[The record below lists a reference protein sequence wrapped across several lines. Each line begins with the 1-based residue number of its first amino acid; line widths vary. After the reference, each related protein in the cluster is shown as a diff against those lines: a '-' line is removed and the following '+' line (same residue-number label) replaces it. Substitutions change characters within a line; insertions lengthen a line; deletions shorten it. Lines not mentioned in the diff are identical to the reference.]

1 MSAIR
6 SMLIAY
12 INKAFPVWIQEL
24 ILQKNSHERVI
35 SLQGKPYTLEITDVK
50 TQTGVGETRT
60 FYISFGSEVRRQ
72 EMCVGGK
79 HSTLGFSLLLRAY
92 ARAHS

>member
-1 MSAIR
+1 MKKSEG
-6 SMLIAY
+6 
-12 INKAFPVWIQEL
+12 KA
-24 ILQKNSHERVI
+24 I

>member
-24 ILQKNSHERVI
+24 ILQKNCHERVI
-35 SLQGKPYTLEITDVK
+35 SLQGKPEHCCQDV
-50 TQTGVGETRT
+50 
-60 FYISFGSEVRRQ
+60 ISAGIANVVSPVI
-72 EMCVGGK
+72 
-79 HSTLGFSLLLRAY
+79 A
-92 ARAHS
+92 